1 MFVLLMEWATSNLLL
16 VVLGGILSAF
26 GITAGVRAVHKA
38 RKRRSAGYVKDIE
51 RSRAA
56 KKDTVRA
63 RQKAKRKTQPLGVVV
78 RKRASDDPRLVRK
91 VVRKIK
97 TARMN
102 SKAQAPDRPSV
113 LQLASTRIT
122 DAAGPVL
129 SGKPRTGKTREQD
142 QTFKHVCNAVNESDG
157 LGCRNLQHPV
167 GSGACWIPSHQM
179 QVRDQ

>member
-1 MFVLLMEWATSNLLL
+1 MFVLLFEWAGSHLLL
-16 VVLGGILSAF
+16 VIAGGVLSLF
-26 GITAGVRAVHKA
+26 GITAGVRAVRKA

-51 RSRAA
+51 RSRAV

-63 RQKAKRKTQPLGVVV
+63 RQKAKRKEQPLGVVV
-78 RKRASDDPRLVRK
+78 RKRASDDPRLIRK
-91 VVRKIK
+91 VVRKVR

-129 SGKPRTGKTREQD
+129 GGKPRTGKTSD
-142 QTFKHVCNAVNESDG
+142 QTFRHVCNAVNESDG